1 MTTFSPTRIRQARLA
16 ANLSRNDLA
25 MRARTSEKNIA
36 RWERGEHTPRFEH
49 IAAIAE
55 ATGKEISYFLS
66 SNEED
71 ELEAVN
77 AL

>member
-36 RWERGEHTPRFEH
+36 RWERGEHTPRLEH

-55 ATGKEISYFLS
+55 ATGRDIAFFLS
-66 SNEED
+66 SNQDD
-71 ELEAVN
+71 ELEVVTA
-77 AL
+77 

>member
-1 MTTFSPTRIRQARLA
+1 VTTFSPSRIRQARIEA
-16 ANLSRNDLA
+16 SLSRNDLA

-36 RWERGEHTPRFEH
+36 RWERGEHTPRLEH

-55 ATGKEISYFLS
+55 ATGREIGFFLS
-66 SNEED
+66 SNQDD
-71 ELEAVN
+71 ELEAVS